1 MAYYFA
7 IQLMMNAVGR
17 VSLSEKANSL
27 YTCFGEIIV
36 LYTYGRKRQTTLSF
50 LGAVKRATKTCNLF
64 CKISAKRVQASQPSF
79 GKSDRKNGQNVQV
92 QNVGKYRNFLPKY
105 RLFIGAKIDFIQ

>member
-17 VSLSEKANSL
+17 VSLSEKTNSL

-79 GKSDRKNGQNVQV
+79 GKSDRKKWAKCSSS
-92 QNVGKYRNFLPKY
+92 KYR
-105 RLFIGAKIDFIQ
+105 KI

>member
-7 IQLMMNAVGR
+7 IQLMMNVVGT

-36 LYTYGRKRQTTLSF
+36 LHTYGRKRQTTLSF
-50 LGAVKRATKTCNLF
+50 
-64 CKISAKRVQASQPSF
+64 
-79 GKSDRKNGQNVQV
+79 
-92 QNVGKYRNFLPKY
+92 
-105 RLFIGAKIDFIQ
+105 

>member
-1 MAYYFA
+1 
-7 IQLMMNAVGR
+7 MMNAVDR

-50 LGAVKRATKTCNLF
+50 LGAVERAPKTRNSF
-64 CKISAKRVQASQPSF
+64 CEISAKRVQGSQPRF
-79 GKSDRKNGQNVQV
+79 GKSDRKN
-92 QNVGKYRNFLPKY
+92 
-105 RLFIGAKIDFIQ
+105 RLFKFKI

>member
-79 GKSDRKNGQNVQV
+79 GKSDRKNVQV
-92 QNVGKYRNFLPKY
+92 QNIGKYRNILPKY
-105 RLFIGAKIDFIQ
+105 RLFTGAKIDFIQRI